1 MSDTLVNATEVLC
14 RLLEQSKPTVNGA
27 ALLGRAFGNGGSE
40 LIHERLL
47 VLGPA
52 LSYVTCPE
60 CGIELARVVRT
71 VGIDKVLLYCDE
83 CSEVEAGHALL
94 QTYTVSLSRLVDRIV
109 SSLELPLLNRKA
121 IDHDISWR
129 LGVQEHKRGKALTWY
144 FARHLNDHSVAR
156 HLLDQIRSDNAAQSA
171 RVITSTE
178 LPLPDGSPLTGYEV
192 KNLAAIGRM
201 SQSKFIFFDDRAEVA
216 VAQPELEQAPVTSL
230 RHVRD
235 KGLAYVNGVKYE
247 LEGMQQKILLAL
259 MDAHAHRLEG
269 KVIADRCG
277 SDAFPFQ
284 PVKYFGRN
292 NEVYK
297 AFIKYVPGDKVYELD
312 IFNKETESGIWQ

>member
-1 MSDTLVNATEVLC
+1 LSYTLVNATEVLC

-27 ALLGRAFGNGGSE
+27 ALLGGAFGNGGSE

-60 CGIELARVVRT
+60 CGIELARVVRK
-71 VGIDKVLLYCDE
+71 VGVDKVLLYCDE
-83 CSEVEAGHALL
+83 CGEVEAGHALL
-94 QTYTVSLSRLVDRIV
+94 QTYTVSLSRLVDRLV
-109 SSLELPLLNRKA
+109 SSLELPPSNRKA

-144 FARHLNDHSVAR
+144 FARHLNDHTVAR

-171 RVITSTE
+171 RIITSTE
-178 LPLPDGSPLTGYEV
+178 LPLSDGSPLAGYDV
-192 KNLAAIGRM
+192 KNLAAIARV
-201 SQSKFIFFDDRAEVA
+201 SQNVFLFFNDRAEVTI
-216 VAQPELEQAPVTSL
+216 AQPEEEAAPVTSL

-235 KGLAYVNGVKYE
+235 KAWAFVDGVKYE

-259 MDAHAHRLEG
+259 MDAHGHRLEG

-284 PVKYFGRN
+284 PAKYFGRN

-297 AFIKYVPGDKVYELD
+297 AFVRYVPGDKVYEL
-312 IFNKETESGIWQ
+312 IIHP